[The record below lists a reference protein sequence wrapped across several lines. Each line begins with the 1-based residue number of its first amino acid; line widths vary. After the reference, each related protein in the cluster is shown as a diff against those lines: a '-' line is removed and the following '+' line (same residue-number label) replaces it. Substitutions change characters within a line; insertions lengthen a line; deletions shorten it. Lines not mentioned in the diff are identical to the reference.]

1 MMKLQKMMTMVMTAM
16 MKLLLDVIREVRLDR
31 AEDGSLGLSIKVL
44 LTHHCHCHR
53 NCHILTHV
61 FSSFPYG

>member
-1 MMKLQKMMTMVMTAM
+1 MKSQKMMTMVVTGM

-44 LTHHCHCHR
+44 PTH
-53 NCHILTHV
+53 
-61 FSSFPYG
+61 S